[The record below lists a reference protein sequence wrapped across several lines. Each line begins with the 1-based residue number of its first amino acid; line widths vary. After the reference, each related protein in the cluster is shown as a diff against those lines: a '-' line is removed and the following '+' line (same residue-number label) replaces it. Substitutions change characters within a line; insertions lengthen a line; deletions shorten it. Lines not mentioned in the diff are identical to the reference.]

1 MALVMETVMPATLAL
16 AALIWIGVHAGIA
29 GTRLRWT
36 LALRFGENGFRAAF
50 SVLSVAAIAFLIAS
64 YRAAPTT
71 PFWVAPL
78 WLRWLLALLMLA
90 GFMLFVGS
98 VATRNPTMVGGERV
112 AGQHVR
118 GMLRITR
125 HPMLWSFALWA
136 AVHVIGSGDSA
147 SLLFFGAFLVTALLG
162 MPSIDAKV
170 ARRDPEGWRGL
181 AAETSILPFA
191 AIAQGRNRFVPGEIG
206 WVVPVLGAGLW
217 ALLLWLHPAIFGAN
231 PLAG

>member
-1 MALVMETVMPATLAL
+1 MPATLAL
-16 AALIWIGVHAGIA
+16 AALVWIGVHVGVA
-29 GTRLRWT
+29 GTSLRWM
-36 LALRFGENGFRAAF
+36 LARRLGENGFRAGF
-50 SVLSVAAIAFLIAS
+50 SVLSLAAIAFLVAS
-64 YRAAPTT
+64 YRGAPTT
-71 PFWVAPL
+71 PLWDTPL
-78 WLRWLLALLMLA
+78 WLRWLLALVMLA
-90 GFMLFVGS
+90 AFMLLVGS

-136 AVHVIGSGDSA
+136 AVHVIGGGDSA
-147 SLLFFGAFLVTALLG
+147 SLLFFGAFLITALLG

-170 ARRDPEGWRGL
+170 ARRDPEGWRSL

-191 AIAQGRNRFVPGEIG
+191 AIAQGRNRFVPAEIG
-206 WVVPVLGAGLW
+206 WGVPVVGAGLW
-217 ALLLWLHPAIFGAN
+217 AVLLWLHPAIFGAN